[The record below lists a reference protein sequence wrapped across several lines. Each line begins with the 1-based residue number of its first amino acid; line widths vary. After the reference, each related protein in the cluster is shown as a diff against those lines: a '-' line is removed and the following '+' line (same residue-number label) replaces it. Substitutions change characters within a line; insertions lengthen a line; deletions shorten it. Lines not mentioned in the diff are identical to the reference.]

1 MEKILKVQMAAELE
15 NQGLARAV
23 AAAYASELDP
33 TVEELTEIKTAVSE
47 AFSNAAIHGYPD
59 GSYGNVSME
68 FGTIKP
74 DTIVIKISD
83 KGVGIEDIARA
94 MEPLFTTDTGEE
106 RSGMG
111 FTVMESFMNKVELA
125 KNGSSGL
132 KVVMEKVFEK
142 PIKRVSGE

>member
-59 GSYGNVSME
+59 GSYGNGASVYDGYRRGE
-68 FGTIKP
+68 
-74 DTIVIKISD
+74 VRH
-83 KGVGIEDIARA
+83 GVYGYGK
-94 MEPLFTTDTGEE
+94 FHG
-106 RSGMG
+106 
-111 FTVMESFMNKVELA
+111 
-125 KNGSSGL
+125 
-132 KVVMEKVFEK
+132 
-142 PIKRVSGE
+142 

>member
-83 KGVGIEDIARA
+83 KGVGLEDIARA

-111 FTVMESFMNKVELA
+111 FTVMESFMDKIKVD
-125 KNGSSGL
+125 S
-132 KVVMEKVFEK
+132 K
-142 PIKRVSGE
+142 PGEGTTVTLIKKLDTYYEF

>member
-74 DTIVIKISD
+74 DTTLIIFITA
-83 KGVGIEDIARA
+83 IA
-94 MEPLFTTDTGEE
+94 PVQIQTHTGK
-106 RSGMG
+106 SI
-111 FTVMESFMNKVELA
+111 T
-125 KNGSSGL
+125 GSSFIRHTAA
-132 KVVMEKVFEK
+132 KEKSA
-142 PIKRVSGE
+142 IVSSLEPNSLTVSVILAAAPSSMSVTPAEI

>member
-1 MEKILKVQMAAELE
+1 MEKLLKVQMAAELE

-83 KGVGIEDIARA
+83 KGVRIEDIARA
-94 MEPLFTTDTGEE
+94 MEPLFTTDKGEE

-111 FTVMESFMNKVELA
+111 FTVMESFMDKIKVD
-125 KNGSSGL
+125 S
-132 KVVMEKVFEK
+132 K
-142 PIKRVSGE
+142 PGEGTTVTLIKKLDTYYEF

>member
-1 MEKILKVQMAAELE
+1 M
-15 NQGLARAV
+15 
-23 AAAYASELDP
+23 
-33 TVEELTEIKTAVSE
+33 
-47 AFSNAAIHGYPD
+47 
-59 GSYGNVSME
+59 
-68 FGTIKP
+68 
-74 DTIVIKISD
+74 D
-83 KGVGIEDIARA
+83 KGIGIVNFEKAR
-94 MEPLFTTDTGEE
+94 EPFYTTKPEQE